1 LEKRLGIPSKRMLFL
16 LDNPTRKFLTN
27 RIAPFF
33 KFGPIK
39 LIYSDNP
46 TRKFLT
52 NRIAG
57 FFKFG
62 PIKLI
67 YSEKTPS
74 RVKKQPAE

>member
-1 LEKRLGIPSKRMLFL
+1 MSEDIYEIKSKSSQFSS
-16 LDNPTRKFLTN
+16 DNPTRKFLTN
-27 RIAPFF
+27 QIAAFF

-39 LIYSDNP
+39 LNYSDNP

-52 NRIAG
+52 NQIAA

-74 RVKKQPAE
+74 SVFS

>member
-1 LEKRLGIPSKRMLFL
+1 MKCQEMSVNGVDVN

-27 RIAPFF
+27 RIA
-33 KFGPIK
+33 
-39 LIYSDNP
+39 
-46 TRKFLT
+46 
-52 NRIAG
+52 A

-67 YSEKTPS
+67 YSEKTPN